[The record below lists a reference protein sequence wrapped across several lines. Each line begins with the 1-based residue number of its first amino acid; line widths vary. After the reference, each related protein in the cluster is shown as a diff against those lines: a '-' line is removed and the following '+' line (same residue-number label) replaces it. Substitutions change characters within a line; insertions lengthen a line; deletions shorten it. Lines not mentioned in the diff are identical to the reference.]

1 MTQDSATAPAAPSA
15 AAASRFLPLI
25 LVLFAGS
32 GAAALIYEVV
42 WLQLLQ
48 FVIGSTAVSM
58 AVLLGT
64 YMGGLCL
71 GSLLLPRLVRA
82 SRHPLRVYA
91 ALELA
96 IGAIGVAVLFALPAI
111 VPLYSANASHGL
123 LGFLLRGA
131 VCAVCLLPPTMC
143 MGATLPALARWVET
157 TPRGVSWLGFFYG
170 GNTTGAVFG
179 CLLAGFYL
187 LRVHDMATATFTAAG
202 INAAVALIAS
212 AASTRLKPAARA
224 SAAKTAIAAG
234 EAGDASAGANSSAG
248 LGVPAAWTIYVAIGL
263 SGLTALGAE
272 VVWTRLLSLMMG
284 ATVYTFSIILA
295 VFLAGIALG
304 SAAGSV
310 AARTWRN
317 PRLALAASQ
326 LLLAGAIGWT
336 AYLIGRSLPFWPIN
350 PALMPGAGI
359 AFQLDLARSLLAILP
374 SALLWGAS
382 FPLALAAAARP
393 GQDGG
398 RLVGRVYAANTVGA
412 IVGSIGFSLAVIPAL
427 GSFQAERLMI
437 GLAVAAALVAAAPL
451 LRAKRIAGWFAAGT
465 AAAILL
471 VVLLPPV
478 PWQMVAYGRYLPL
491 RYNDGAKLLFE
502 GEGMNASVAVTE
514 NTDGTRNFHV
524 SGRVE
529 ASSAAQDMRVQRMLG
544 HLPALL
550 QGKPESVLV
559 VGCGAGVT
567 AGSFVLYPGVKR
579 IVLCEIEP
587 LIPKVVAK
595 FFGPQNYDFQK
606 DPRVEIVYDDARHFI
621 LTTKEKFDIIT
632 SDPIH
637 PWIKGSAMLYTRE
650 YIDLCRKRLNPGGVV
665 AQWVPFYES
674 TVATVKSE
682 LATFFDVF
690 PDGTVWSNDLSG
702 QGYDVVLIGSGGDM
716 KIDIDALQARLDGE
730 SYARVTT
737 SLKDVGL
744 GKAGWLLST
753 FAGRAADLAPWLRG
767 AEINRD
773 RNLRLQY
780 LAGMGLNTHESGRT
794 YDEMLTYVKFPDGL
808 ITGSPER
815 IAELKKALGLDK
827 K

>member
-1 MTQDSATAPAAPSA
+1 MSQDTAPAASA
-15 AAASRFLPLI
+15 SPAAPRFLPLI

-32 GAAALIYEVV
+32 GCAALIYEVV

-91 ALELA
+91 TLELA
-96 IGAIGVAVLFALPAI
+96 VGAIGIAVLFVLPAI
-111 VPLYSANASHGL
+111 GSIYSANAGHGL

-131 VCAVCLLPPTMC
+131 VCAACLLPPTAA

-202 INAAVALIAS
+202 INAAVALIALAAAGRLIYEPRGS
-212 AASTRLKPAARA
+212 DSDGTNAGGGEDTGAAPDAPAASRP
-224 SAAKTAIAAG
+224 
-234 EAGDASAGANSSAG
+234 
-248 LGVPAAWTIYVAIGL
+248 PHPWTIYVTIGL
-263 SGLTALGAE
+263 SGLTALAAE

-295 VFLAGIALG
+295 VFLTGIALG
-304 SAAGSV
+304 SAAGSA
-310 AARTWRN
+310 AARTWKN
-317 PRLALAASQ
+317 PRLALAAGQ

-336 AYLIGRSLPFWPIN
+336 AFLIGKSLPFWPIN
-350 PALMPGAGI
+350 PALLPGPGI
-359 AFQLDLARSLLAILP
+359 GFQLDLARSLLAILP
-374 SALLWGAS
+374 AALFWGAS

-412 IVGSIGFSLAVIPAL
+412 IVGSIWFSLVVIPVL

-451 LRAKRIAGWFAAGT
+451 LRANKRIATWFALGT
-465 AAAILL
+465 AAAVFLL
-471 VVLLPPV
+471 AVLPPV
-478 PWQMVAYGRYLPL
+478 PWQLVAYGRYMPQRL
-491 RYNDGAKLLFE
+491 NDGTKLLFE
-502 GEGMNASVAVTE
+502 GEGMNSSVAVTE
-514 NTDGTRNFHV
+514 NTDATRNFHV

-529 ASSAAQDMRVQRMLG
+529 ASSSAQDMRVQRMLG

-550 QGKPESVLV
+550 HGQPESVLV

-567 AGSFVLYPGVKR
+567 AGSFILYPGVKR

-621 LTTKEKFDIIT
+621 LTTKEKFDVIT

-637 PWIKGSAMLYTRE
+637 PWIKGSAMLYTHE
-650 YIDLCRKRLNPGGVV
+650 YVELCKKRLNPGGVV

-690 PDGTVWSNDLSG
+690 PNGTVWSNDLSG
-702 QGYDVVLIGSGGDM
+702 LGYDVVLIGSDGEM
-716 KIDIDALQARLDGE
+716 KIDIDALQAKLDSEG
-730 SYARVTT
+730 YARVTR

-744 GKAGWLLST
+744 GAAGWLLAT
-753 FAGRAADLAPWLRG
+753 FGGRAADLAPWLRG
-767 AEINRD
+767 AETNRD

-780 LAGMGLNTHESGRT
+780 LAGLGLNSHDSNRT
-794 YDEMLTYVKFPDGL
+794 FEEMLTYVKFPDGL

-815 IAELKKALGLDK
+815 IAALKKALGLEK

>member
-1 MTQDSATAPAAPSA
+1 M
-15 AAASRFLPLI
+15 PLI

-32 GAAALIYEVV
+32 GCAALIYEIV

-71 GSLLLPRLVRA
+71 GSLLLPRLVRP

-96 IGAIGVAVLFALPAI
+96 IGAIGIAVLSALPAI
-111 VPLYSANASHGL
+111 VPLYSSNAGRGL
-123 LGFLLRGA
+123 PGFLLRGA
-131 VCAVCLLPPTMC
+131 VCAVCLLPPTAC
-143 MGATLPALARWVET
+143 MGATLPALSRWIET
-157 TPRGVSWLGFFYG
+157 TPRGVSWMGFFYG
-170 GNTTGAVFG
+170 GNTAGAVFG
-179 CLLAGFYL
+179 CFLAGFYL
-187 LRVHDMATATFTAAG
+187 LRLHDMATATYTAAAV
-202 INAAVALIAS
+202 NAGVALIAL
-212 AASTRLKPAARA
+212 AASTRLKPAPHGTPLSAR
-224 SAAKTAIAAG
+224 S
-234 EAGDASAGANSSAG
+234 
-248 LGVPAAWTIYVAIGL
+248 PAASPNAGSTAPASTPLGPAPWTVYLAIGL
-263 SGLTALGAE
+263 SGLTGLAAE

-295 VFLAGIALG
+295 VFLAGIAVG
-304 SAAGSV
+304 SAGGSAVARAGK
-310 AARTWRN
+310 N
-317 PRLALAASQ
+317 PRLALAATQ

-336 AYLIGRSLPFWPIN
+336 AYLVGRSLPFWPLN
-350 PALMPGAGI
+350 PALMPGPGI

-374 SALLWGAS
+374 AALLWGAS

-412 IVGSIGFSLAVIPAL
+412 IVGSIGFSLVVIPAL

-437 GLAVAAALVAAAPL
+437 GLAVVAALAAAAPALRAKGAAAWIAPGAAAALLVAA
-451 LRAKRIAGWFAAGT
+451 
-465 AAAILL
+465 
-471 VVLLPPV
+471 VLPPV
-478 PWQMVAYGRYLPL
+478 PWQMVAYGRYLPQ

-529 ASSAAQDMRVQRMLG
+529 ASSASQDMRVQRMLG
-544 HLPALL
+544 HVPALL
-550 QGKPESVLV
+550 HGRPESVLI

-587 LIPKVVAK
+587 LIPKVVAA

-621 LTTKEKFDIIT
+621 LTTRETFDVIT

-650 YIDLCRKRLNPGGVV
+650 YVELCKKRLNPGGVV

-690 PDGTVWSNDLSG
+690 SNGTVWSNDLSG
-702 QGYDVVLIGSGGDM
+702 LGYDVVLIGSDGTMTVDV
-716 KIDIDALQARLDGE
+716 DALEAKLEEPD
-730 SYARVTT
+730 YARVAR
-737 SLKDVGL
+737 SLDDVGL
-744 GKAGWLLST
+744 GRAVWLLAT
-753 FAGRAADLAPWLRG
+753 FGGRAADLAPWLRG

-780 LAGMGLNTHESGRT
+780 LAGLGFNAHESGRT
-794 YDEMLTYVKFPDGL
+794 FDEMVSYAKYPDGL
-808 ITGSPER
+808 FTGSPAR
-815 IAELKKALGLDK
+815 IAELKKALGFSK
-827 K
+827 

>member
-1 MTQDSATAPAAPSA
+1 M
-15 AAASRFLPLI
+15 PLI

-32 GAAALIYEVV
+32 GCAALIYEVV

-71 GSLLLPRLVRA
+71 GSIFLPRFVAAR
-82 SRHPLRVYA
+82 RNPLRVYA
-91 ALELA
+91 VLELA
-96 IGAIGVAVLFALPAI
+96 IGAIGIAVLFALPAI
-111 VPLYSANASHGL
+111 VPLYSANAGHGF
-123 LGFLLRGA
+123 LGFLLRG
-131 VCAVCLLPPTMC
+131 VICAVCLLPPTMA
-143 MGATLPALARWVET
+143 MGATLPALSRWVET
-157 TPRGVSWLGFFYG
+157 TPRGVSWIGFFYG

-187 LRVHDMATATFTAAG
+187 LRIHDLATATFTAAA
-202 INAAVALIAS
+202 INAAVALIAL
-212 AASTRLKPAARA
+212 AASTRLKPAARP
-224 SAAKTAIAAG
+224 SAATA
-234 EAGDASAGANSSAG
+234 ESSAASTG
-248 LGVPAAWTIYVAIGL
+248 SGSEAPLPWTIYVAIGL
-263 SGLTALGAE
+263 SGLSALGAE

-304 SAAGSV
+304 SAAGSTV
-310 AARTWRN
+310 SRTWKS

-336 AYLIGRSLPFWPIN
+336 AFLIGKSLPFWPLN
-350 PALMPGAGI
+350 PALTLSPSIG
-359 AFQLDLARSLLAILP
+359 FQLDLARCLLAILP
-374 SALLWGAS
+374 AALLWGAS

-412 IVGSIGFSLAVIPAL
+412 IVGAIGFSLVVIPAL
-427 GSFQAERLMI
+427 GSFQAERMMI
-437 GLAVAAALVAAAPL
+437 GLAVAAALFAAAPL
-451 LRAKRIAGWFAAGT
+451 LRAGRVATRIVPDSGGLRRSTSAALAAGT
-465 AAAILL
+465 AAALLLL
-471 VVLLPPV
+471 VIVPSV
-478 PWQMVAYGRYLPL
+478 PWQLVAYGRYLPL
-491 RYNDGAKLLFE
+491 RYNDGAKLLFA
-502 GEGMNASVAVTE
+502 GEGMNSSVAVTE

-544 HLPALL
+544 HVPALL
-550 QGKPESVLV
+550 HGKPESVLI

-567 AGSFVLYPGVKR
+567 AGSFVLYPGIKR

-587 LIPKVVAK
+587 LIPKVVAR

-621 LTTKEKFDIIT
+621 LTAKEKFDVIT

-650 YIDLCRKRLNPGGVV
+650 YVELCKKRLNPGGVV

-690 PDGTVWSNDLSG
+690 PNGTVWSNDLSG
-702 QGYDVVLIGSGGDM
+702 QGYDVVLIGSDGDL
-716 KIDIDALQARLDGE
+716 KIDIDALQAKLDGE
-730 SYARVTT
+730 AYARVAG

-744 GKAGWLLST
+744 GQAGWLLAT
-753 FAGRAADLAPWLRG
+753 FGGRAADLAPWLRG

-780 LAGMGLNTHESGRT
+780 LAGLGLNTHESSRT
-794 YDEMLTYVKFPDGL
+794 FDEMLTFLKFPEGM

-815 IAELKKALGLDK
+815 IAALKKALGL
-827 K
+827 